1 MSIILERA
9 RDVLLKQKTFVL
21 PEVDL
26 HFYSGK
32 SPILLTPPQRMPVE
46 SVTLG
51 TDTLVLTS
59 GGKRLILAINPGEHT
74 EERLINGDESALSV
88 MLDPKAPNFEEA
100 LLHDIACKSWLYNA
114 YAHKVYRRFLE
125 AADVLPVTQE
135 GTRRHVT
142 NCPRQVRIYRGKP
155 YANLDIDCNAC
166 QYCIDSS
173 EEHVLLCTGGKRLA
187 LPEDFGKP
195 YHERS
200 LPHAELAYPQKT
212 EMVKSGRC
220 PKCGATLLEKSGAK
234 GKFLGCSGY
243 PFCHFTAERTENG
256 DYSFGWIEESN
267 V

>member
-1 MSIILERA
+1 MSVILERA

-26 HFYSGK
+26 CFYSGK

-46 SVTLG
+46 TVTLRV
-51 TDTLVLTS
+51 DTLVLTS
-59 GGKRLILAINPGEHT
+59 GKKQLVLAVNPGEHT

-88 MLDPKAPNFEEA
+88 LLDPGAPDFEEA
-100 LLHDIACKSWLYNA
+100 LLNDTTCKSWLYNA

-125 AADVLPVTQE
+125 AADALTVTIE
-135 GTRRHVT
+135 GARRHVA
-142 NCPRQVRIYRGKP
+142 NCPREVRIYRGKP

-166 QYCIDSS
+166 EYCIDSS
-173 EEHVLLCTGGKRLA
+173 EENVLLCTGRKRLA
-187 LPEDFGKP
+187 LPEDFGRP

-212 EMVKSGRC
+212 EMVKSGYC
-220 PKCGATLLEKSGAK
+220 PKCGAPLLEKRGAK

-243 PFCHFTAERTENG
+243 PFCHFTAEKTESG
-256 DYSFGWIEESN
+256 DYSFYWIE
-267 V
+267 